1 MHATCPNSLSSRGV
15 RSTPWRSTTIQHH
28 PEVDELRLVHS
39 IGHCEGVPPIGG
51 TTAAIH
57 ELEGVSEGVI
67 VDGHVA
73 TLLAMTE
80 MRTRSLP
87 YPRQSGGLGLSSR
100 NDSL

>member
-1 MHATCPNSLSSRGV
+1 MAVRQAQAQSKIDLESWKLGTEASRLLMNSPQFV
-15 RSTPWRSTTIQHH
+15 IAKKAQP
-28 PEVDELRLVHS
+28 
-39 IGHCEGVPPIGG
+39 
-51 TTAAIH
+51 TAAIH

-73 TLLAMTE
+73 TLRAMTE